1 MDLDCDSV
9 FLVFGVQVSFFNL
22 CDQQTV
28 INAVEASTLPGDLP
42 AGYSFV
48 MGLDLDVL
56 SDGQSLETLP
66 PGTGVELDFPVGATG
81 EYAVLFWDE
90 AQGQWIEVS
99 SPLDAGELAGALSSE
114 NGDGLYQL
122 SEDVAD
128 LFFEVLTTNKTGIFV
143 LVQK

>member
-9 FLVFGVQVSFFNL
+9 FLIFGVRVSFMNL

-66 PGTGVELDFPVGATG
+66 PGTGVELDFPVVATG

-90 AQGQWIEVS
+90 DQGKWVEVS
-99 SPLDAGELAGALSSE
+99 AALDVDQLAGALSGES
-114 NGDGLYQL
+114 GDGLYQL
-122 SEDVAD
+122 SDDVDD
-128 LFFEVLTTNKTGIFV
+128 LFFEVLTTNQTGIFV